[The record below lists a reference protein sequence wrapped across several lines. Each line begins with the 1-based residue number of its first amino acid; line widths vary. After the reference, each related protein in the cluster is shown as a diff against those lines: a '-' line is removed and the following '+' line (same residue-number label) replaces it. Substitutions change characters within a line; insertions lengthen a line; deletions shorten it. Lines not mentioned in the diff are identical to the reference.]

1 MKDKDIIDSL
11 NQFFGIT
18 DVSFE
23 KEHEYSLD
31 FINTSQ
37 LATLYTKTEYTRIP
51 TKEIVCI
58 KADKYF
64 YFFLLDFIN
73 YYKGKYVRYEGSPS
87 PDILREYFKNRYE
100 KWYNEEVL
108 QNKYP
113 ELGEIMRDYEVMK
126 KLLVK

>member
-1 MKDKDIIDSL
+1 MKNKDIVDNL

-18 DVSFE
+18 DVTFE
-23 KEHEYSLD
+23 NEPYYSLD
-31 FINTSQ
+31 FINISQ
-37 LATLYTKTEYTRIP
+37 LSALYSKDECKIP